1 MVLFGSPA
9 SQSAKETGAASERSL
24 QRRAARFEAEGMES
38 LFGSEAAKKRK
49 RLPPSVR
56 RLIVDLKAEHPALNP
71 NEIAAICYVRFG
83 RRPDRKTV
91 KRVLAEEPVPLRMV
105 RRFAPYHEIEEAVQ
119 RRRAVVALHA
129 EGWSAKAI
137 AGYLRVGTS
146 TVYRTLKRWVEEGLA
161 RLLLRALRAGAG
173 LAGLRPLQELAP
185 VRGGGPGRQ
194 RGGAVAGLREPH
206 ARAPRRGARP
216 LRGGGR
222 GRHREAQGGGQA
234 EALRGPGRAPAAKAL
249 RPRRPRGGRVA
260 QGDEA
265 GGLRSQGAARSAPAA
280 AGPLPLRRGPP
291 ALTPTGVRGSRP
303 EVGEPYGRLARSL
316 GGDVLG
322 ELDDQPLGTADVD
335 EPIDV
340 RVVLDL
346 ADRVEPVVPQAVD
359 DRVEVLDLDADVP
372 EAGPVRRPG
381 LRALVVGR
389 RVVLDE
395 LQLAG
400 AIGRPHHHHLRPDAG
415 EPVDLVH
422 RLALDRRPALALEPQ
437 ADEERGRGVE
447 VVHDDTHM
455 IETQHP
461 HIIHSLDV
469 ADRWGKCPLCR

>member
-1 MVLFGSPA
+1 MRP
-9 SQSAKETGAASERSL
+9 AASG
-24 QRRAARFEAEGMES
+24 F
-38 LFGSEAAKKRK
+38 
-49 RLPPSVR
+49 P
-56 RLIVDLKAEHPALNP
+56 
-71 NEIAAICYVRFG
+71 
-83 RRPDRKTV
+83 
-91 KRVLAEEPVPLRMV
+91 
-105 RRFAPYHEIEEAVQ
+105 
-119 RRRAVVALHA
+119 
-129 EGWSAKAI
+129 
-137 AGYLRVGTS
+137 
-146 TVYRTLKRWVEEGLA
+146 RTLALGRWVN
-161 RLLLRALRAGAG
+161 
-173 LAGLRPLQELAP
+173 
-185 VRGGGPGRQ
+185 RGN
-194 RGGAVAGLREPH
+194 
-206 ARAPRRGARP
+206 
-216 LRGGGR
+216 
-222 GRHREAQGGGQA
+222 
-234 EALRGPGRAPAAKAL
+234 PAAW
-249 RPRRPRGGRVA
+249 
-260 QGDEA
+260 
-265 GGLRSQGAARSAPAA
+265 A
-280 AGPLPLRRGPP
+280 AGPLPLRLGPP
-291 ALTPTGVRGSRP
+291 ALTPTAIRGSHP
-303 EVGEPYGRLARSL
+303 EVGEPYARLARSR

-346 ADRVEPVVPQAVD
+346 ADRVEPVVPQPVD

-389 RVVLDE
+389 RMVLDE

-461 HIIHSLDV
+461 HIINSLDV
-469 ADRWGKCPLCR
+469 ADRWGRCPLCR

>member
-1 MVLFGSPA
+1 MIKKTQNSRSVRKALTTAP
-9 SQSAKETGAASERSL
+9 RSL
-24 QRRAARFEAEGMES
+24 GQPTTLTRCKTPPRRTTSWTPPAC
-38 LFGSEAAKKRK
+38 AK
-49 RLPPSVR
+49 
-56 RLIVDLKAEHPALNP
+56 
-71 NEIAAICYVRFG
+71 
-83 RRPDRKTV
+83 
-91 KRVLAEEPVPLRMV
+91 LR
-105 RRFAPYHEIEEAVQ
+105 A
-119 RRRAVVALHA
+119 
-129 EGWSAKAI
+129 
-137 AGYLRVGTS
+137 
-146 TVYRTLKRWVEEGLA
+146 
-161 RLLLRALRAGAG
+161 RALRWSRRKGANRRAREDVPPPSCRALQVPYDLLG
-173 LAGLRPLQELAP
+173 LHASAPPCVLPSIDDDAILALPGTGAEVSPRRPAPAQPFEGHLEGLLSHPRGSSCYTPSAPHQELAP

-234 EALRGPGRAPAAKAL
+234 EALRGPARAPAAKAF

-265 GGLRSQGAARSAPAA
+265 GGLRPQGAARSAPAA

-291 ALTPTGVRGSRP
+291 ALTPTDVRGSRP

-372 EAGPVRRPG
+372 EAGPVGRPG

-389 RVVLDE
+389 HVVLDE

-400 AIGRPHHHHLRPDAG
+400 AIGRPHHHQLRPDAG

-469 ADRWGKCPLCR
+469 ADRWGRCPL